1 MIWRKCVERT
11 MSVKLPPQVEL
22 IRLGRRKA
30 VVLHLIESRPGHD
43 AADLR
48 LFPER
53 HQVGHNAEMLAAPV
67 AAGRAHP
74 ALHFVENEE
83 HFVLV
88 ADPAQRLQPF
98 AAEMIVAAF
107 ALDRLDNDRGDVE
120 AALLRRTA

>member
-1 MIWRKCVERT
+1 

-30 VVLHLIESRPGHD
+30 IVLHLIEPRPGHH
-43 AADLR
+43 ATDLR

-53 HQVGHNAEMLAAPV
+53 HQVGQHAEMLAAPV
-67 AAGRAHP
+67 AAGRSHA
-74 ALHFVENEE
+74 ALHFVENEQ

-88 ADPAQRLQPF
+88 ADAAQRLQPF

-107 ALDRLDNDRGDVE
+107 ALDRLDDDRGDVD